1 MPKPDNM
8 LTISQARSFL
18 PNLSLDQVHSVL
30 QMENECVDELTVK
43 TVYFGN
49 LCARGDIKQI
59 KTFIRETEPQ
69 ELREVLNCAPEKQW
83 YGTCLHMVMYWNT
96 GVKALELFELLVEHG
111 AEYKR
116 DGYSSFPWGQL
127 GSIWITP
134 VETIQLG
141 DRNEDEFEETRSTIR
156 ELYNLDD
163 YEESEFLLSVCNY
176 RCAEDAVQDQFEMEI
191 DFAPTPTTPAA
202 AMEVSL

>member
-1 MPKPDNM
+1 M
-8 LTISQARSFL
+8 LTASQARSFL
-18 PNLSLDQVHSVL
+18 PNLSVDQVHFVL
-30 QMENECVDELTVK
+30 QMEGERVDELTAK
-43 TVYFGN
+43 TVYLGN
-49 LCARGDIKQI
+49 LCARGDIFKI

-69 ELREVLNCAPEKQW
+69 ELREVLNCAPEQQW

-96 GVKALELFELLVEHG
+96 GVRALEMFELLVEHG

-116 DGYSSFPWGQL
+116 DAYGSFPWGQL

-134 VETIQLG
+134 VESIELG

-176 RCAEDAVQDQFEMEI
+176 RCAEDQDQFEMEI
-191 DFAPTPTTPAA
+191 ESAATPATTPAA
-202 AMEVSL
+202 AIEVSL